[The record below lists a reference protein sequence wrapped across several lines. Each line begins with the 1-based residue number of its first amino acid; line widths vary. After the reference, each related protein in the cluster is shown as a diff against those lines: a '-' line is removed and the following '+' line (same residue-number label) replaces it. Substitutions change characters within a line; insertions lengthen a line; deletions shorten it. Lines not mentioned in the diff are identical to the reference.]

1 MSSTYTPYLQIPPL
15 LNIKIDDTLVVASD
29 ITKLALT
36 TMRAEKLFNA
46 SQFIKALQQQV
57 SNGTLL
63 FPAFVNGLK
72 SGHTFDE
79 KNSLP
84 QTGTLA
90 VTAFKNNDFVRTTD
104 PFHSFMVWGKHGRQ
118 LSNLKNNS
126 TFGSNSV
133 FAFLHT
139 IKGKMLLI
147 DIDLQHSFTFAH
159 YVEELENVKYRT
171 FKTYN
176 INCIYNNGV
185 NETRDILF
193 FEKQKGVTLNL
204 NGLYTLFKQN
214 GALTEYKI
222 NGSLFTLIDF
232 EKSAQIIKN
241 DIMLNKAKN
250 LHSFSYALWIKMIA
264 KKLTH
269 KK

>member
-1 MSSTYTPYLQIPPL
+1 MSSTYTPYLQIPTL
-15 LNIKIDDTLVVASD
+15 LDIKADDTLLVASD

-36 TMRAEKLFNA
+36 TMRTEKLFNTL
-46 SQFIKALQQQV
+46 QFINALQQQV
-57 SNGTLL
+57 SKGTLL

-72 SGHTFDE
+72 SGHIFDV

-104 PFHSFMVWGKHGRQ
+104 PFHSFMVWGKYANQ
-118 LSNLKNNS
+118 LSNLKNKS
-126 TFGSNSV
+126 TFGTNSV

-159 YVEELENVKYRT
+159 YVEELENVKYRA

-176 INCIYNNGV
+176 INCIYNNGD
-185 NETRDILF
+185 NEIRDILF

-204 NGLYTLFKQN
+204 NGLYPLFKQK

-241 DIMLNKAKN
+241 DITLNKAKN
-250 LHSFSYALWIKMIA
+250 LHSFSYSLWLKMIT
-264 KKLTH
+264 KKLIN

>member
-1 MSSTYTPYLQIPPL
+1 MSSNYTPYLQIPKL
-15 LNIKIDDTLVVASD
+15 LDIKADDTLLVASD

-36 TMRAEKLFNA
+36 TMRAEKLFNPL
-46 SQFIKALQQQV
+46 QFINAIQQQV
-57 SNGTLL
+57 NAGTLL

-72 SGHTFDE
+72 NGDTFDV

-90 VTAFKNNDFVRTTD
+90 LTAFKNDAFIRTTD
-104 PFHSFMVWGKHGRQ
+104 PFHSFMVWGNHANE
-118 LSNLKNNS
+118 LSKIKNNS
-126 TFGSNSV
+126 TFGNNSV
-133 FAFLHT
+133 FAFLHN

-147 DIDLQHSFTFAH
+147 DVDLQHSFTFAH
-159 YVEELENVKYRT
+159 YVEEFENVKYRK
-171 FKTYN
+171 FKTYT
-176 INCIYNNGV
+176 INCICNNDDKK
-185 NETRDILF
+185 TRDILF

-204 NGLYTLFKQN
+204 NGLYPLFKQN

-222 NGSLFTLIDF
+222 NGSLFTIIDF

-241 DIMLNKAKN
+241 DIKLNSSRH
-250 LHSFSYALWIKMIA
+250 LHSFSYTLWLKMFV
-264 KKLTH
+264 KQLMH